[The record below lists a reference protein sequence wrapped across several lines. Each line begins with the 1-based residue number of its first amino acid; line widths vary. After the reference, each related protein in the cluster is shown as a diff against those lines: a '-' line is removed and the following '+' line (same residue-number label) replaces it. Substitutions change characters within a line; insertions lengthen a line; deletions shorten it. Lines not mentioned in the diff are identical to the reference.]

1 MLEPSFRADARL
13 LILGSWPGAQSLR
26 EGRYYANPGNRFWPL
41 MERLT
46 GRELVPLVYGDRLE
60 QLKDAGVA
68 LWDSLASAE
77 RRGSLDSA
85 IRNAMANDLHAFA
98 AGLPALRAIGCNGA
112 LSWRYALKGAV
123 GVAVPLLRLPST
135 SAANAALRL
144 DDLAA
149 AWTENLAPYL
159 T

>member
-1 MLEPSFRADARL
+1 MLDPAFRADARL

-26 EGRYYANPGNRFWPL
+26 EGRYYANPGNRFWPV

-46 GRELVPLVYGDRLE
+46 GRELVPLSYENRLE

-77 RRGSLDSA
+77 RQGSLDSA
-85 IRNAMANDLHAFA
+85 IRNAVPNNIAILTGA
-98 AGLPALRAIGCNGA
+98 LPELRAIGCNGA
-112 LSWRYALKGAV
+112 LSWRYALKGAY
-123 GVAVPLLRLPST
+123 GETVPLLRLPST

-149 AWTENLAPYL
+149 AWSENLAPYL
-159 T
+159 A